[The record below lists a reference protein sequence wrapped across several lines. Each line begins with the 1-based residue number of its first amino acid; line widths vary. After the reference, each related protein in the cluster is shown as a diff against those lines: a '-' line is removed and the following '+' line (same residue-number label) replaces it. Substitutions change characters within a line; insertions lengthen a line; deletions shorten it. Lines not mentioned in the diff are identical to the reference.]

1 MKINNVAEMA
11 ERIGDY
17 TKDKR
22 LKFADEVE
30 EYLLFKLENDYDT
43 EADYDVIANEL
54 PYFKTFNYTEYAN
67 CITIHPLQLELRVQ
81 QMMDAYADNAEQ
93 TCNYVEF
100 FKENVL
106 TANANKYNEINKEK
120 TIESRKAIV
129 VLPGSNKLKDRI
141 DINKLKY
148 CKSKHGSGIWFKPH
162 PLTSHTLIGEI
173 KDRLGEEVVL
183 ERCDDLYSLLVDAE
197 IVYTS
202 VLSESAAYAV
212 ALGKQI
218 EPIDIYN
225 TTPQG
230 SFNHI
235 NRFLF
240 RENNPQEWVNRT
252 FNSPKSGIICPML
265 DENWRQ
271 KVDAYLEYIHEVRA
285 SYKNKYLYA
294 PQKKR

>member
-1 MKINNVAEMA
+1 MKINNIDEMRD
-11 ERIGDY
+11 RIGDY
-17 TKDKR
+17 TKVKR

-81 QMMDAYADNAEQ
+81 QMMDAYADDAEQ
-93 TCNYVEF
+93 TLDYIAF

-106 TANANKYNEINKEK
+106 AKQANKYNEIEPDKAVEP
-120 TIESRKAIV
+120 RKALV

-141 DINKLKY
+141 DINKLKW
-148 CKSKHGSGIWFKPH
+148 CKQKHGKDIWFKPH
-162 PLTSHTLIGEI
+162 PLTSHTLIGEM

-183 ERCDDLYSLLVDAE
+183 ERLDDLYPLLVQTDT
-197 IVYTS
+197 VYTS
-202 VLSESAAYAV
+202 VLSESAMYAV
-212 ALGKQI
+212 ALGKEI
-218 EPIDIYN
+218 EPTDIYN
-225 TTPQG
+225 ATPQG

-240 RENNPQEWVNRT
+240 RENDPQTWVNRT
-252 FNSPKSGIICPML
+252 FNSPKSGIICPLL
-265 DENWRQ
+265 DPDWKQ
-271 KVDAYLEYIHEVRA
+271 KLDNYLEYIHALRDK
-285 SYKNKYLYA
+285 YKNKYLYD
-294 PQKKR
+294 KKKKS